1 MARILVV
8 GGGYTGVWAAR
19 RIARA
24 ARRGVVVTLV
34 SDRPHHS
41 FHGWTAEILTGHVRA
56 EHARVPLSDLLPGV
70 ELVSGQVRHI
80 DPRRRIVQVATADG
94 TRELVCDHIVIGAG
108 SRDASDRV
116 PGLAEHAWSLKDA
129 AGVQALGQHLGDV
142 VHEAKTTDAATRQ
155 RLLTV
160 VVAGGG
166 FTGVEVATAIAQRLH
181 RDARPGD
188 VPRVVLAHSGD
199 RALPSLRPRFARLA
213 DHAIALAE
221 ASGVEFLPNTH
232 LLAARAEG
240 ADLGDAGFVPAAT
253 IVSAIGQTPVPL
265 AGLED
270 LPRDASGR
278 LVTDRFLAVAPGV
291 WAGGDGASVPHAYTG
306 EACPANAL
314 WAIHH
319 GIRIGDNV
327 LRALADRRPRPFRF
341 PGLGQG
347 ASLGVGHGVAE
358 LYGVPL
364 TGWPAWLA
372 RWVFFHWFM
381 PSRRV
386 ALAAA
391 GEWFTPRPA
400 PLRPAPSGRTH
411 VIGPSFTGS
420 ARPDRPA
427 PIREPASD
435 SRARIRFAEIG

>member
-1 MARILVV
+1 MSRIVVV

-19 RIARA
+19 RIART
-24 ARRGVVVTLV
+24 ARHGTVVTLV

-56 EHARVPLSDLLPGV
+56 EHARVPLADLLPGV

-80 DPRRRIVQVATADG
+80 DPDRRTVEVCTPGG

-108 SRDASDRV
+108 SRDASAAV

-129 AGVQALGQHLGDV
+129 AGVEALARHLGEV
-142 VHEAKTTDAATRQ
+142 VEQAEMLSTIQPTDAAARR

-166 FTGVEVATAIAQRLH
+166 FTGVEVATAIAQRL
-181 RDARPGD
+181 RREARSSD
-188 VPRVVLAHSGD
+188 EPRVVLAHSGAE
-199 RALPSLRPRFARLA
+199 ALPSLRPRFARLA
-213 DHAIALAE
+213 DHATALAQ
-221 ASGVEFLPNTH
+221 ASGVEFLPYARI
-232 LLAARAEG
+232 AAATDDG
-240 ADLGDAGFVPAAT
+240 ADLGDAGFISAAT
-253 IVSAIGQTPVPL
+253 VVSAVGQTPVPL

-270 LPRDASGR
+270 LARDASGR
-278 LVTDRFLAVAPGV
+278 LVTDPFLAVAPGV
-291 WAGGDGASVPHAYTG
+291 WAGGDGAAVPHPFTG

-319 GIRIGDNV
+319 GIRIGDNIV
-327 LRALADRRPRPFRF
+327 RALDGRRPRPFRF

-347 ASLGVGHGVAE
+347 ASFGVGRGVAE

-391 GEWFTPRPA
+391 GEW
-400 PLRPAPSGRTH
+400 LRPRRGGRRAPAGRTH
-411 VIGPSFTGS
+411 AIGPSFTGS
-420 ARPDRPA
+420 AMPDRPA
-427 PIREPASD
+427 VRVLDPVA
-435 SRARIRFAEIG
+435 

>member
-1 MARILVV
+1 MARIVIV

-19 RIARA
+19 RIART
-24 ARRGVVVTLV
+24 ARRGTVVTLV

-56 EHARVPLSDLLPGV
+56 EHARVPLADLLPGV

-80 DPRRRIVQVATADG
+80 DPDRRTVEVATSDG
-94 TRELVCDHIVIGAG
+94 TRELVCDHIVVGAG
-108 SRDASDRV
+108 SRDASAAV

-129 AGVQALGQHLGDV
+129 AGVEALGQHLGHV
-142 VHEAKTTDAATRQ
+142 VRQAESADAATRR

-166 FTGVEVATAIAQRLH
+166 FTGVEVATAIAQRLR
-181 RDARPGD
+181 RDTRAGD
-188 VPRVVLAHSGD
+188 QARVVLAHSGA
-199 RALPSLRPRFARLA
+199 RALPALRPRFARLA
-213 DHAIALAE
+213 DHATVLAQ
-221 ASGVEFLPNTH
+221 ASGVEFLPN
-232 LLAARAEG
+232 ARITEATTEG
-240 ADLGDAGFVPAAT
+240 ADLGDAGFIPAAT
-253 IVSAIGQTPVPL
+253 IVSAVGQTPVPL
-265 AGLED
+265 AGLEG
-270 LPRDASGR
+270 LARDASGR
-278 LVTDRFLAVAPGV
+278 LVTDPFLAVAPGV
-291 WAGGDGASVPHAYTG
+291 WAGGDGAAVPHPFTG

-319 GIRIGDNV
+319 GIRIGDNIV
-327 LRALADRRPRPFRF
+327 RAIEGRRPRPFRF

-386 ALAAA
+386 AFASAAD
-391 GEWFTPRPA
+391 WFRPRRVEHPA
-400 PLRPAPSGRTH
+400 PTARTH
-411 VIGPSFTGS
+411 AIGPSFTGS
-420 ARPDRPA
+420 AMPQRPIA
-427 PIREPASD
+427 QLREPTSS
-435 SRARIRFAEIG
+435 SRARTRFAEIG